1 MVEFITEYGP
11 ELILSLITAA
21 TLGYARHIN
30 AQKKKFEQILQ
41 EDQNRK
47 YRQMILDEIEP
58 IIEEL
63 KRLNDKIT
71 SSVADLKAEAAET
84 HTHMYQDLEQ
94 VTKKND
100 KNLELIINSYKFRL
114 IQLCKTHLRDGWI
127 TQEDFDQVSEMYKL
141 YHGLGGNGQAHDYY
155 ERVMELDIVKHPLH
169 SRREDDDK

>member
-1 MVEFITEYGP
+1 MFSMVELITEYGS
-11 ELILSLITAA
+11 EILLSLITAA

-30 AQKKKFEQILQ
+30 AQKKNFEQMLQ

-63 KRLNDKIT
+63 KRLNDKIASNT
-71 SSVADLKAEAAET
+71 ADLKAEVCNTNAQV
-84 HTHMYQDLEQ
+84 YKDLDLI
-94 VTKKND
+94 TKKND
-100 KNLELIINSYKFRL
+100 KNLELIVNSYKFRL

-141 YHGLGGNGQAHDYY
+141 YHGLGGNGQAQDYY
-155 ERVMELDIVKHPLH
+155 DRVMELDIVRNP
-169 SRREDDDK
+169 REGK

>member
-1 MVEFITEYGP
+1 MVELITEYGS
-11 ELILSLITAA
+11 EILLSLVTAV

-30 AQKKKFEQILQ
+30 TQKKNFEQMLQ

-63 KRLNDKIT
+63 KRLNDKIASNT
-71 SSVADLKAEAAET
+71 ADLKAEVCNANAQI
-84 HTHMYQDLEQ
+84 YKDLDLI
-94 VTKKND
+94 TKKND
-100 KNLELIINSYKFRL
+100 KNLELIVNSYKFRL

-141 YHGLGGNGQAHDYY
+141 YHGLGGNGQAQDYY
-155 ERVMELDIVKHPLH
+155 DRVMELDIVRNP
-169 SRREDDDK
+169 REGK